1 MRRAAGSP
9 QLRYCRLK
17 SESSRGVTE
26 GVLFAARLEGV
37 LRAARLEGVLRAA
50 SVGITLSP
58 SARVVVLLK
67 SDFLAY
73 YY

>member
-1 MRRAAGSP
+1 
-9 QLRYCRLK
+9 
-17 SESSRGVTE
+17 VTE

-58 SARVVVLLK
+58 SARVVVLLM

-73 YY
+73 FC